1 MKFKLGGHVHDV
13 VRRSENS
20 FEVDGIRVEVSV
32 VTTGPSRFEGRTE
45 SRRTRAFVVRDGD
58 RVFAQIG
65 GRSYNLTVVNRAT
78 AASSV
83 DSAAQGVLDAPMPG
97 RVTRVTVAVGDNVK
111 RGQELIVVEA
121 MKMENALV
129 APTDGVVT
137 RLAVKVGDM
146 VAPGPALVVIEAA
159 S

>member
-1 MKFKLGGHVHDV
+1 MKFKLGGQVHNV

-20 FEVDGIRVEVSV
+20 FDVDDVRVQASV
-32 VTTGPSRFEGRTE
+32 VTTGSSRFEGRAE
-45 SRRTRAFVVRDGD
+45 SRRTQVFVVRDGD
-58 RVFAQIG
+58 RVVAQIG
-65 GRSYNLTVVNRAT
+65 GRSYDLTVVNRAT
-78 AASSV
+78 AASSL

-97 RVTRVTVAVGDNVK
+97 RVTRVTVAVGDAVK

-129 APTDGVVT
+129 APTDGVVR

-146 VAPGPALVVIEAA
+146 VAPGPALVVIEATA
-159 S
+159 